1 MDRLH
6 FLSSL
11 NQPKTIVTLLIVSFL
26 TILGYGAQRVLVPIY
41 LEELGTS
48 VMALGVFLS
57 LFGLMRAVMNILGGV
72 LNDRFSKKYN
82 LLWAIVLYSIISTV
96 GLAWSESAAMIGV
109 WRMVM
114 AMGLSWGTTSIL
126 TLLAFLT
133 PSEIRG
139 TLFGVQKVFFWV
151 GISAAGFIA
160 PFLLLWI
167 DYQSTMMILSAIG
180 CVGFF
185 LVCTYVKEPEASSG
199 GRTVGNQRI
208 TTSKDNLDTKPQK
221 FKEML
226 SLYTV
231 GFISKFVEDGVI
243 TTFLPLFLL
252 TWMHGSENNAGI
264 QIGASIALYTIIYA
278 FFQPLGGWLS
288 DKWGKWRLLVIGN
301 GLIFI
306 GLLMWIISLDSWGL
320 YVMVV
325 LTGMGSGVI
334 AATAEARASMI
345 VSDQH
350 KGLGLGLWRFF
361 RDMGSF
367 VGPLVVGFMLSVTN
381 PTLFLY
387 FVLFLV
393 FISLVDSLKNIL
405 FCSYEKQMVNNS
417 L

>member
-48 VMALGVFLS
+48 VMALGVLLS
-57 LFGLMRAVMNILGGV
+57 LFGLMRAVMNIVGGV

-82 LLWAIVLYSIISTV
+82 LLWAIVLYSIISTI

-114 AMGLSWGTTSIL
+114 AIGLSWGTTSIL

-139 TLFGVQKVFFWV
+139 TLYGVQKVFFWV

-160 PFLLLWI
+160 PSLLLWI

-199 GRTVGNQRI
+199 GRTVGNQRVA
-208 TTSKDNLDTKPQK
+208 TSKDNLDTKPQK
-221 FKEML
+221 SKEML

-264 QIGASIALYTIIYA
+264 QIGASIALYTILYA

-301 GLIFI
+301 GLIFM
-306 GLLMWIISLDSWGL
+306 GLLMWIVSLDSWGL

-345 VSDQH
+345 ISDQR

-393 FISLVDSLKNIL
+393 AISFADSLKNVF
-405 FCSYEKQMVNNS
+405 FCSYEKQIINNS